1 MKRERHLRAFAVA
14 ATKVRNELPFDMG
27 NEGNFISFADR
38 HHFKAAFDP
47 MNLDIRYS
55 IFLCAVCEK
64 IHTFE
69 STSVLSV

>member
-1 MKRERHLRAFAVA
+1 MKRERHSRAFTVA
-14 ATKVRNELPFDMG
+14 ATKVRNEMPFDMG
-27 NEGNFISFADR
+27 NGGNFISFADR
-38 HHFKAAFDP
+38 HHFKAAFD